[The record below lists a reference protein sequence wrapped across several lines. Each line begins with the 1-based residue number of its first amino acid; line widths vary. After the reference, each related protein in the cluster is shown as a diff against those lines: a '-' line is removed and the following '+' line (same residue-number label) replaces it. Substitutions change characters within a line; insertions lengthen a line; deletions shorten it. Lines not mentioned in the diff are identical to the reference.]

1 MDLHPAPVASEAP
14 VLPEPAVVRADT
26 AGIVL
31 EWRAPEFSL
40 EQTLGDDGQP
50 YSILKTPGWTQTGE
64 PGHPQLP
71 FASVLAVVPPAGD
84 VTLHVQVLERTRH
97 WLPHP
102 VAPARAPVLV
112 DNPPTDVAWDWL
124 RDERAYAGVG
134 FHPAEVV
141 ILEEAG
147 WMHGYRLM
155 QLTFYPLR
163 FDPATNGLEVTNQV
177 RVELRFQD
185 ETPDTPEDGWDSDDP
200 FIPVLQHSVVN
211 PAQVTRFVRQA
222 RPATAPPAPTN
233 LDKLRDETTAAL
245 TLGSPPANTEYL
257 IIAHSSFITA
267 VAPLATHRAISDG
280 LHVFSTTVEAVGGSV
295 NPLAIRDYISRTYHS
310 STPPA
315 LKYVLLVGDGVQ
327 NPQSLSQST
336 AAGANLVPP
345 YLIPDPWQP
354 GKQAASDN
362 RFVTLDG
369 SDTLAD
375 VFIGRLPVNT
385 IPEATTVVNK
395 ILAYELNPPPWP
407 WSERVLFFAGNE
419 SDGHYHDYSDQV
431 YAALPVTYT
440 GQRAY
445 FCTANCNQ
453 SHLYTPITA
462 AHNAAMQA
470 LNAGGLLASYVG
482 HSSWQQWAVDP
493 QTFAP
498 MFHLDDVPNLHN
510 GGALPV
516 VLEMTCYTSDFAY
529 PSGNTLDESLLRWP
543 GGGAV
548 ATWGPT
554 TWGASDGHTVLHQA
568 FFDAV
573 FNDHITRLG
582 PATEAAKANPQ
593 LKSLGCLDLRDTFVL
608 LGDPA
613 MDLNLNIVP
622 WRHTAFLPAT
632 LRSYH

>member
-1 MDLHPAPVASEAP
+1 MS
-14 VLPEPAVVRADT
+14 RADA
-26 AGIVL
+26 AGLVL
-31 EWRAPEFSL
+31 EWRAPAFSL
-40 EQTLGDDGQP
+40 QQSMGDDGHP
-50 YSILKTPGWTQTGE
+50 YSILKTPGWAQTKV
-64 PGHPQLP
+64 PGQPQLP
-71 FASVLAVVPPAGD
+71 FASALAVVPPAGD

-112 DNPPTDVAWDWL
+112 DNPPTDVAWDWV
-124 RDERAYAGVG
+124 RDERAYAGVS

-163 FDPATNGLEVTNQV
+163 FDPATNGLEVTNLV

-185 ETPDTPEDGWDSDDP
+185 EYPDTADDRWDLEDP

-211 PAQVTRFVRQA
+211 PAQVTHFVRQA
-222 RPATAPPAPTN
+222 QPASTPSVPAGV
-233 LDKLRDETTAAL
+233 DKSRDETAATVIL
-245 TLGSPPANTEYL
+245 ANPPANTEYL
-257 IIAHSSFITA
+257 IIAHSSFIAA
-267 VAPLATHRAISDG
+267 VAPLAAHRAISDG
-280 LHVFSTTVEAVGGSV
+280 LRVFSTTVEAVYNAYSGGRV
-295 NPLAIRDYISRTYHS
+295 DPLAIRDYISHTYHS
-310 STPPA
+310 TTPPA

-327 NPQSLSQST
+327 PQQTLPQST
-336 AAGANLVPP
+336 AAGSNYVPP

-385 IPEATTVVNK
+385 VAEATTVVNK
-395 ILAYELNPPPWP
+395 ILAYELNPPQWP
-407 WSERVLFFAGNE
+407 WNERVLFFAGNPLP
-419 SDGHYHDYSDQV
+419 SDPDYHALSDQV
-431 YAALPVTYT
+431 YATLPATYT

-453 SHLYTPITA
+453 PHLYTPITA
-462 AHNAAMQA
+462 AHNAAVQA

-493 QTFAP
+493 QTLAP
-498 MFHLDDVPNLHN
+498 MFHLDDVPSLHD

-516 VLEMTCYTSDFAY
+516 VLELTCYTSNFAY
-529 PSGNTLDESLLRWP
+529 PSGNTLDESLLRWAN
-543 GGGAV
+543 GGAV

-554 TWGASDGHTVLHQA
+554 TWGYSDGHTVLHQA

-573 FNDHITRLG
+573 FDSHITRLG
-582 PATEAAKANPQ
+582 PATEAAKADPQ
-593 LKSLGCLDLRDTFVL
+593 LTRLGCSDLRDTFVL

-613 MDLNLNIVP
+613 MELNLTIVP
-622 WRHTAFLPAT
+622 WTHETFVPAV
-632 LRSYH
+632 LRFR

>member
-1 MDLHPAPVASEAP
+1 ML
-14 VLPEPAVVRADT
+14 RAD
-26 AGIVL
+26 AMGIVL
-31 EWRAPEFSL
+31 KWRAPAFSL
-40 EQTLGDDGQP
+40 QQIMGDDGHP
-50 YSILKTPGWTQTGE
+50 YSILRTPGWTQTGE

-71 FASVLAVVPPAGD
+71 FVSVLAVVPPTGD
-84 VTLHVQVLERTRH
+84 VTLDLQILARTRRS
-97 WLPHP
+97 LPYP
-102 VAPARAPVLV
+102 IVPARKRVPIG
-112 DNPPTDVAWDWL
+112 DPPTDARWAWAQ
-124 RDERAYAGVG
+124 DERAYAGTG
-134 FHPAEVV
+134 LRPAEVV
-141 ILEEAG
+141 TVEEAG
-147 WMHGYRLM
+147 WMHGRRLM

-163 FDPATNGLEVTNQV
+163 FDPATNGLEVTNLV

-185 ETPDTPEDGWDSDDP
+185 EYPDTADDRWDLEDP

-211 PAQVTRFVRQA
+211 PAQVTHFVRQA
-222 RPATAPPAPTN
+222 QPASAPSVPAGV
-233 LDKLRDETTAAL
+233 DKSRDETTAAL
-245 TLGSPPANTEYL
+245 TLADPPADTEYL

-327 NPQSLSQST
+327 PQQTLPQST
-336 AAGANLVPP
+336 ATGSNYVPP

-354 GKQAASDN
+354 GRQAASDN

-385 IPEATTVVNK
+385 VLEATTVVNK
-395 ILAYELNPPPWP
+395 ILAYELNPPQWP
-407 WSERVLFFAGNE
+407 WNERVLFFAGNSLP
-419 SDGHYHDYSDQV
+419 SDPDYHALSDQV
-431 YAALPVTYT
+431 YATLPVTYT

-453 SHLYTPITA
+453 PHLYTPITA

-493 QTFAP
+493 QTLAP
-498 MFHLDDVPNLHN
+498 MFHLDDVPSLHN

-516 VLEMTCYTSDFAY
+516 VLELTCYTGNFAY
-529 PSGNTLDESLLRWP
+529 PSGNTLDESLLRRA

-554 TWGASDGHTVLHQA
+554 TWGYSDGHTVLHQA

-573 FNDHITRLG
+573 FDSHITRLG

-613 MDLNLNIVP
+613 MELNLHIVP
-622 WRHTAFLPAT
+622 WTHEIFIPAV
-632 LRSYH
+632 LRSH